1 MQAARPRT
9 TVYVNPDTAGLAA
22 GAALLASHATR
33 RTPAPLGLD
42 RPDTA
47 ALPDLTAY
55 RAAWRDSLTMETQ
68 P

>member
-1 MQAARPRT
+1 MRPAA
-9 TVYVNPDTAGLAA
+9 
-22 GAALLASHATR
+22 
-33 RTPAPLGLD
+33 TPAPLGLD